1 MIPSFRQAFNSQ
13 FAPEK
18 YQQFRRELAARCGM
32 DIPFQVSE
40 TPCFFPASL
49 VERLGED
56 GKALIRQLVDSPEYR
71 ARSENTI
78 PDRFRVPNEAV
89 HPMFIQV
96 DFGLVRDAAG
106 ELQPKLVELQAFP
119 SLYAYQPVLAHT
131 YIDVFGL
138 DSLAQEDY
146 LHSAEKSANHGG
158 HGGARGKSGPGRP
171 GLQYYLSGLDAASY
185 KRLLAEAIVA
195 GHDPANVIL
204 MEVHPE
210 EQKTLPDFLLTSNLL
225 GIRTVCITK
234 IVKEGRHLFYEQNG
248 RRVHI
253 HRIYNRAIV
262 DELERKGVT
271 LPFDFRDDL
280 DVEWAGHPNWY
291 FRISKYSIPYL
302 KHASVP
308 RTWFLDQMPAVPDDL
323 ENFVLK
329 PLYSF
334 AGLGVKIAPSRGD
347 IDAIP
352 AEKRHEYI
360 LQERISFTPV
370 IETPHGPTKAELRI
384 MYVWLKELLPVMIIV
399 RMGRGLMMG
408 VDHNKNMEWV
418 GSSAGLIGG

>member
-1 MIPSFRQAFNSQ
+1 MIPTYRQQFNAG

-18 YQQFRRELAARCGM
+18 YQGFRRELAARCGM
-32 DIPFQVSE
+32 DVPFQVSE
-40 TPCFFPASL
+40 TPCFFPAAL
-49 VERLGED
+49 VNRLADD
-56 GKALIRQLVDSPEYR
+56 GKALIRQLVDTPTYR

-78 PDRFRVPNEAV
+78 PAQFRVPNESA

-106 ELQPKLVELQAFP
+106 DLQPKLVELQAFP
-119 SLYAYQPVLAHT
+119 SLYAYQPVLAQT
-131 YIDVFGL
+131 YIDAFGL
-138 DSLAQEDY
+138 D
-146 LHSAEKSANHGG
+146 AN
-158 HGGARGKSGPGRP
+158 
-171 GLQYYLSGLDAASY
+171 LQYYLSGLNAAAY
-185 KRLLAEAIVA
+185 RQLLRDAIVA
-195 GHDPANVIL
+195 KHDPENVVL

-210 EQKTLPDFLLTSNLL
+210 AQKTLPDFLLTEKML

-234 IVKEGRHLFYEQNG
+234 IQEHGQKLFYEDAG
-248 RRVHI
+248 KLVPI

-271 LPFDFRDDL
+271 PPFDFRDDL

-291 FRISKYSIPYL
+291 FRMSKYSIPYL

-308 RTWFLDQMPAVPDDL
+308 RTWFLDQMPSVPDDL

-334 AGLGVKIAPSRGD
+334 AGLGVVIAPSRRD
-347 IDAIP
+347 VDAIP
-352 AEKRHEYI
+352 ATKRGDYI
-360 LQERISFTPV
+360 LQERVTFTPV

-384 MYVWLKELLPVMIIV
+384 MYVWLQELTPVMIIV

-418 GSSAGLIGG
+418 GSSAVLIGQ

>member
-1 MIPSFRQAFNSQ
+1 MIPSFRRAFNAGFS
-13 FAPEK
+13 PEK
-18 YQQFRRELAARCGM
+18 YQTFRRELGAWCGM
-32 DIPFQVSE
+32 EVPFRVSE
-40 TPCFFPASL
+40 TPCFFPAAL
-49 VERLGED
+49 VSRLGED
-56 GKALIRQLVDSPEYR
+56 GKALIRQLVDNREYL
-71 ARSENTI
+71 ARSEASI
-78 PDRFRVPNEAV
+78 PDRFRVPNEAA
-89 HPMFIQV
+89 HPMFVQV

-119 SLYAYQPVLAHT
+119 SLYAYQPVLSQT
-131 YIDVFGL
+131 YIDAFGL
-138 DSLAQEDY
+138 D
-146 LHSAEKSANHGG
+146 ANLRYHLG
-158 HGGARGKSGPGRP
+158 
-171 GLQYYLSGLDAASY
+171 GLDGTSY
-185 KRLLAEAIVA
+185 TRLLRDAIVA
-195 GHDPANVIL
+195 GHDPENVVL

-210 EQKTLPDFLLTSNLL
+210 EQKTLPDFLLTEKLL
-225 GIRTVCITK
+225 GVRTVCITK
-234 IVKEGRHLFYEQNG
+234 IRKEGRRLFYESG
-248 RRVHI
+248 GKRIPI

-308 RTWFLDQMPAVPDDL
+308 RTWFLDQMPVVPSDL

-334 AGLGVKIAPSRGD
+334 AGLGVVIAPSRKD

-352 AEKRHEYI
+352 SSKRGEYI
-360 LQERISFTPV
+360 LQERVSFTPV

-384 MYVWLKELLPVMIIV
+384 MYIWLKELTPVLIIV

-418 GSSAGLIGG
+418 GSSAGLVGA

>member
-1 MIPSFRQAFNSQ
+1 MIPSLRQAFNAG
-13 FAPEK
+13 FTLEK
-18 YQQFRRELAARCGM
+18 YQRFRRELAARCGM
-32 DIPFQVSE
+32 EVPFQVSE
-40 TPCFFPASL
+40 TPCFFPAAL
-49 VERLGED
+49 VSRLGED
-56 GKALIRQLVDSPEYR
+56 GKALIRQLVENREYL
-71 ARSENTI
+71 ARSEAAI
-78 PDRFRVPNEAV
+78 PARFRVPNEAA
-89 HPMFIQV
+89 HPMFVQV

-119 SLYAYQPVLAHT
+119 SLYAYQQVLSQT

-138 DSLAQEDY
+138 DSSLRY
-146 LHSAEKSANHGG
+146 H
-158 HGGARGKSGPGRP
+158 
-171 GLQYYLSGLDAASY
+171 LSGLDAASY
-185 KRLLAEAIVA
+185 TRLLRDAIVG
-195 GHDPANVIL
+195 GHDPENVVL

-210 EQKTLPDFLLTSNLL
+210 EQKTLPDFLLTEKLL
-225 GIRTVCITK
+225 GVRTVCITK
-234 IVKEGRHLFYEQNG
+234 IRKDGRRLFYEAG
-248 RRVHI
+248 GKRIPI

-262 DELERKGVT
+262 DELERKGVS

-308 RTWFLDQMPAVPDDL
+308 RTWFLDQLTAVPDDL

-334 AGLGVKIAPSRGD
+334 AGLGVVIAPSRKH
-347 IDAIP
+347 IEAIP
-352 AEKRHEYI
+352 SEKRSEYI
-360 LQERISFTPV
+360 LQERMNFTPV
-370 IETPHGPTKAELRI
+370 IATPHGATKAELRV
-384 MYVWLKELLPVMIIV
+384 MYIWLKELTPVLIIV